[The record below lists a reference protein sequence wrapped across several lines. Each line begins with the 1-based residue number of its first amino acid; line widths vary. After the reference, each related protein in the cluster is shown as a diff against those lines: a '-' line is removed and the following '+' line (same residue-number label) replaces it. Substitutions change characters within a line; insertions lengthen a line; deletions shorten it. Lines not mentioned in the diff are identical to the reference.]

1 MKRANKLYYRIT
13 CDANGEVMTVESSD
27 KPSEEFVKLK
37 DEHLEALDR
46 PVCTKTMLESIGA
59 IKTIT
64 GERRVRED
72 ADVQ

>member
-37 DEHLEALDR
+37 DEHLEALHHR
-46 PVCTKTMLESIGA
+46 RKESSRRCRR
-59 IKTIT
+59 TIT
-64 GERRVRED
+64 LTT
-72 ADVQ
+72 